1 VASNEIGVIHALC
14 FIFEACSGYL
24 DTKKIGKKNE
34 RFLLLVKFKKFLSKC
49 KYIPMLEEY

>member
-1 VASNEIGVIHALC
+1 VTSNEIGVIHALC